1 MAVQPNYPAATP
13 SLLLDFANNK
23 RLDPRITFTR
33 TTTATYYDGATTA
46 KAEENLLLY
55 SQEFDNAYWDKISAS
70 VSANAVVAPDGTSTA
85 ESITFTGAGSNARIV
100 AVNSVISGATYTYS
114 VFLKGTAGQ
123 TVSIEFDTTPGT
135 TVTLTSTWARYSV
148 TNAATAG
155 TVNSRIISRTGN
167 TATVFDAW
175 GAQLEQRSSV
185 TAYTATTT
193 QPITNY
199 IPVLQTAAAG
209 QARFQHNPTT
219 DESLGLLVE
228 EASTNLL
235 TYSDDFANV
244 SWLKTASS
252 ITSNTIVAPDGT
264 LTGDKLVEDTA
275 NTTHFVV
282 KSVASVSGTT
292 YVMSVFAKQAESN
305 RYLSLRF
312 TTGTYYS
319 GEAATF
325 NLSTGV
331 VETTSGTTTA
341 TITSVGNGWYR
352 CSVTAVSKAT
362 GTPSG
367 AERIT
372 LNNSTS
378 SSSFIYTGD
387 GYSGIYIW
395 GAQIEAGSNPTSYIP
410 TVASAVTRNAET
422 CSMQDTSSFYNV
434 SEGTLY
440 AKVSAIPQ
448 TGNATVSYPAI
459 GFTPAALNSPR
470 SIQIFKASNSD
481 SWYYLV
487 RTASG
492 DSALIQFSGAASS
505 IATIAFAYKINDFAA
520 SLNGATALTDT
531 SGDLPLGSEI
541 PALCIG
547 SFNLGG
553 RINGTINK
561 IAYYPVRITNA
572 NLQALTS

>member
-33 TTTATYYDGATTA
+33 TTTATYYDGLTTA
-46 KAEENLLLY
+46 KAEENLRTH
-55 SQEFDNAYWDKISAS
+55 SQELDNAVWGKTNAS
-70 VSANAVVAPDGTSTA
+70 VSANSIAAPDGTTTA
-85 ESITFTGAGSNARIV
+85 ETITFTAAGGDQRVTSTVSTTI
-100 AVNSVISGATYTYS
+100 GLTYAFS
-114 VFLKGTAGQ
+114 IFLKGVAGETVTIEVDSTA
-123 TVSIEFDTTPGT
+123 T
-135 TVTLTSTWARYSV
+135 TVTLTSSWARYS
-148 TNAATAG
+148 AIGATTSA
-155 TVNSRIISRTGN
+155 TSVLRIISRSGN
-167 TATVFDAW
+167 TATVVDVW
-175 GAQLEQRSSV
+175 GAQLEQRSAV

-199 IPVLQTAAAG
+199 IPVLQTASAG
-209 QARFQHNPTT
+209 QARFDHNPTT

-228 EASTNLL
+228 EARTNLV
-235 TYSDDFANV
+235 TYSADFSNAAWVKLRANI
-244 SWLKTASS
+244 TA
-252 ITSNTIVAPDGT
+252 NTIVAPDGT
-264 LTGDKLVEDTA
+264 LTGNKLVEDTTPNQSHLIYQLVTVSA
-275 NTTHFVV
+275 ISYT
-282 KSVASVSGTT
+282 ASVYVKAAEWTSFQMQLGSGGPRGDFNIS
-292 YVMSVFAKQAESN
+292 SV
-305 RYLSLRF
+305 
-312 TTGTYYS
+312 
-319 GEAATF
+319 
-325 NLSTGV
+325 
-331 VETTSGTTTA
+331 TA
-341 TITSVGNGWYR
+341 TTILGATSASITSVGNGWYR
-352 CSVTAVSKAT
+352 CSVT
-362 GTPSG
+362 GTPTAGSMP
-367 AERIT
+367 
-372 LNNSTS
+372 LWMYKTS
-378 SSSFIYTGD
+378 AAYNGD

-470 SIQIFKASNSD
+470 CIQIFKSSNSNI
-481 SWYYLV
+481 WYYLV

-492 DSALIQFSGAASS
+492 DSALISFSGAASS
-505 IATIAFAYKINDFAA
+505 TATIAFAYKINDFAA